1 MVSRATAS
9 SSGRPLAAERVAN
22 SRLRFSSDVVM
33 CDHSLDEC
41 DHTTR
46 ASQRRSSRGIRQGA
60 LAYAALHASPKPAR
74 GAPNTELSGIPGSRR
89 KRAQCHPEL
98 RPVLCLAFAVVV
110 VVVTAT
116 CFIRL
121 IRTIS

>member
-33 CDHSLDEC
+33 CDHSLDKC

-60 LAYAALHASPKPAR
+60 LAYAALHALPKPAR
-74 GAPNTELSGIPGSRR
+74 GAPNTELAESLNHEESAHSVTLNFGRFS
-89 KRAQCHPEL
+89 
-98 RPVLCLAFAVVV
+98 VLHSPLS
-110 VVVTAT
+110 
-116 CFIRL
+116 L
-121 IRTIS
+121 SL